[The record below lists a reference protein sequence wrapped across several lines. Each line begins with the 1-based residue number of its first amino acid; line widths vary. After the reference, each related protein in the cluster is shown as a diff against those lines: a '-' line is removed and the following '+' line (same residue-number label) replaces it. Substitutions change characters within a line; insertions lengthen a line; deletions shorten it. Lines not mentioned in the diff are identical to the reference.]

1 MHWHTIVELTEH
13 RRLIVLK
20 TLYYWGSHS
29 CLFSTSLWNGRTSR
43 LKLRRALG
51 CACSCGTFCKE
62 MSNIINLVNAV
73 WENCWHW
80 LEGPPEATWLCF
92 CWGNIYLNV
101 LDNTIIFSLKD
112 DLGVDWLFES
122 QTANIRY
129 FANHVV
135 RKSSWCWRCN
145 CWAWW
150 IQFWWTPPKS
160 KLSSALI
167 SYIPTP
173 VLINLSI

>member
-1 MHWHTIVELTEH
+1 MGCSGMLFWKPCTIGVHLVVC
-13 RRLIVLK
+13 LLYDVLVAVAHFAR
-20 TLYYWGSHS
+20 SI
-29 CLFSTSLWNGRTSR
+29 
-43 LKLRRALG
+43 
-51 CACSCGTFCKE
+51 TFML

-135 RKSSWCWRCN
+135 WRSSWCWRCN

-167 SYIPTP
+167 SLPTP
-173 VLINLSI
+173 VLINLLI

>member
-1 MHWHTIVELTEH
+1 MGCSGMLFWKPCTIGVHLVVC
-13 RRLIVLK
+13 LLYDVLVAVAHFAR
-20 TLYYWGSHS
+20 SI
-29 CLFSTSLWNGRTSR
+29 
-43 LKLRRALG
+43 
-51 CACSCGTFCKE
+51 TFML

-135 RKSSWCWRCN
+135 WRSSWCWRCN